1 MFLQIA
7 DQVVRN
13 VTEEGLKP
21 GKERVVIASF
31 HFTYKFTDIES
42 RIRFLYIGII
52 RQQVFKKPSLT
63 SKFGKPNVYNL
74 KRLSYPL
81 MVRYPL

>member
-1 MFLQIA
+1 MLLQIA

-42 RIRFLYIGII
+42 RIRFLYIGIL
-52 RQQVFKKPSLT
+52 RQQVFKKAFFDLQIRET
-63 SKFGKPNVYNL
+63 Q
-74 KRLSYPL
+74 RI
-81 MVRYPL
+81 